1 MTIPPTEIDVRE
13 EIDILSVDPLFIER
27 QRNRYASRAV
37 AYVVWLNGLA
47 ALALLLGFA
56 HATIPPDNAKR
67 FADAMLVFGAG
78 AVAGLG
84 SAFFAYVGRTFRIE
98 RPYLASWRRPL
109 RWLAILA
116 AVAGAVCFIRA
127 LNMVRVA
134 VLPKEAP
141 AAAST
146 AAPQPEKHAKYPKSL
161 IVGFRFQE
169 LTLLILRRLPISVGP
184 TVEECNRSESE
195 GAWARAF
202 DAHFRIFT

>member
-1 MTIPPTEIDVRE
+1 MLMFGCGGPCDYPIAGASLKSAPGSANWIQAMTIPPTEIDVRE

-56 HATIPPDNAKR
+56 HATIPPDNVKR
-67 FADAMLVFGAG
+67 FADPMLVFGAG
-78 AVAGLG
+78 TVAGLG

-116 AVAGAVCFIRA
+116 AVAGAVCFIGA

-146 AAPQPEKHAKYPKSL
+146 AAPQPEK
-161 IVGFRFQE
+161 
-169 LTLLILRRLPISVGP
+169 P
-184 TVEECNRSESE
+184 TPSTPNP
-195 GAWARAF
+195 
-202 DAHFRIFT
+202 